1 MTEAAAKPRVVVT
14 GVAGNLGM
22 RLLPELRD
30 FDVVG
35 VDMRAPAGA
44 GLHAF
49 RAIDLG
55 DESSCAL
62 MVELLRD
69 VRASAVIHLAFVI
82 DPLRTGVLD
91 VDRMWQ
97 INVAGTARVME
108 AITEVNRMGGGV
120 TKFIFPSSVSAYGPE
135 LPHAVDES
143 YPLAAHTLPYAV
155 HKREADLVV
164 QARAQRLGACS
175 TYLLRPHIFVGATM
189 QNYLVGALRG
199 TPTGSGRIA
208 KRWRQKGKRLPL
220 LLPFGKQYPKT
231 RFQFLHVDDIARLIA
246 WLLRR
251 KEDRRAMAI
260 LNVAGRGEAVTIA
273 QAAAIAN
280 SKIVRLPG
288 RFTCA
293 AVLRLLWNLGI
304 SGIPP
309 EAFPYMVGTFLMDC
323 SRLERLLGAE
333 YSQVIRFTVE
343 EGLRDTFRELPARPE
358 AAAALERSATG

>member
-14 GVAGNLGM
+14 GIAGNLGL
-22 RLLPELRD
+22 RLLAELERD

-35 VDMRAPAGA
+35 VDMREPVGA
-44 GLHAF
+44 KLHAF

-55 DESSCAL
+55 EESSCEQL
-62 MVELLRD
+62 VELLRE
-69 VRASAVIHLAFVI
+69 VRATAVIHLAFII
-82 DPLRTGVLD
+82 DPVQTGVLD
-91 VDRMWQ
+91 VARMWR

-108 AITEVNRMGGGV
+108 AITEVNRMGGSIA
-120 TKFIFPSSVSAYGPE
+120 KFIFPSSVSAYGPE
-135 LPHAVDES
+135 LPHAVDEDF
-143 YPLAAHTLPYAV
+143 PLGAHTLPYAV

-164 QARAQRLGACS
+164 QARASRMGACS

-199 TPTGSGRIA
+199 TPTGRGSIA
-208 KRWRQKGKRLPL
+208 KRWREEGKRLPL
-220 LLPFGKQYPKT
+220 LLPFGKQYPLT

-251 KEDRRAMAI
+251 KEDRRELNI
-260 LNVAGRGEAVTIA
+260 FNVAGRGEPITIA
-273 QAAAIAN
+273 HAAAIAN
-280 SKIVRLPG
+280 SKTVRLPG

-333 YSQVIRFTVE
+333 YSQVIRYTVE
-343 EGLRDTFRELPARPE
+343 EGVRDTFREVPAEPK
-358 AAAALERSATG
+358 AAALEQTAH